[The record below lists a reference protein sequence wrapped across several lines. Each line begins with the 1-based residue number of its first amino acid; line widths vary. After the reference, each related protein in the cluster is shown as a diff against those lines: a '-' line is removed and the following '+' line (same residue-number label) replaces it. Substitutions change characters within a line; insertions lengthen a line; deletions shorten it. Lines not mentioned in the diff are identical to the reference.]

1 MGQPPLKESGCGS
14 EGPSSYL
21 RGEQTEPP
29 RGSTPGLKLAGS
41 GDSKTK
47 YLLDLGTR
55 SQVLTRVKIEF
66 RY

>member
-29 RGSTPGLKLAGS
+29 RGGTPGLKLAVRATPG
-41 GDSKTK
+41 
-47 YLLDLGTR
+47 
-55 SQVLTRVKIEF
+55 
-66 RY
+66 